1 MARSFVSFPYLTMP
15 IYSLGTRTPVF
26 KSASY
31 FVAPTA
37 SLIGSVTVGD
47 NVSVWFSAVVRA
59 DNEVIELGDNVNVQD
74 GAVLHADP
82 GFPLKLAKDVSVGH
96 LAMLH
101 GSTIGENTLVGINAV
116 ILNGCV
122 IGKNCI
128 IGANALLPEG
138 RVIPDNSLVVGS
150 PGKVA
155 RQLSD
160 EDAANLR
167 RIARSYAEK
176 SAAYR
181 RDLTMLGSAE
191 VNPAEAAFLAQ
202 LTAGASYAP

>member
-1 MARSFVSFPYLTMP
+1 MP
-15 IYSLGTRTPVF
+15 AYSLGERTPVF
-26 KSASY
+26 KSANV
-31 FVAPTA
+31 FIAPTA
-37 SLIGSVTVGD
+37 SVIGSVTLGD
-47 NVSVWFSAVVRA
+47 NVSIWFSAVVRS

-138 RVIPDNSLVVGS
+138 KVIPDNSLVVGS
-150 PGKVA
+150 PGKVV

-160 EDAANLR
+160 DDAAKVR
-167 RIARSYAEK
+167 RIASGYATR

-181 RDLTMLGSAE
+181 RDLKQMAVGSE
-191 VNPAEAAFLAQ
+191 DLAAQAFTAQ
-202 LTAGASYAP
+202 LSQGTNTP

>member
-1 MARSFVSFPYLTMP
+1 MP
-15 IYSLGTRTPVF
+15 IYSLGARTPAF
-26 KSASY
+26 KSANY
-31 FVAPTA
+31 FIAPSA
-37 SLIGSVTVGD
+37 SVIGSVTIGD

-155 RQLSD
+155 RQLT
-160 EDAANLR
+160 DADVAGLR
-167 RIARSYAEK
+167 RIASGYAER

-181 RDLTMLGSAE
+181 RDMKLIASDTVNAIDQAFIAQISAGG
-191 VNPAEAAFLAQ
+191 VNP
-202 LTAGASYAP
+202 

>member
-1 MARSFVSFPYLTMP
+1 MP
-15 IYSLGTRTPVF
+15 VYSLGERTPVF
-26 KSASY
+26 KSPNV
-31 FVAPTA
+31 FIAPTA
-37 SLIGSVTVGD
+37 SVIGSVTLGE
-47 NVSVWFSAVVRA
+47 NVSIWFSAVVRS

-138 RVIPDNSLVVGS
+138 KVIPDNSLVVGS
-150 PGKVA
+150 PGKVV

-160 EDAANLR
+160 DDAANLR
-167 RIARSYAEK
+167 RIASGYATRST
-176 SAAYR
+176 AYR
-181 RDLTMLGSAE
+181 RDLRELTRADID
-191 VNPAEAAFLAQ
+191 PAEKAFVEQ
-202 LTAGASYAP
+202 LNQGSNAP

>member
-1 MARSFVSFPYLTMP
+1 MSV
-15 IYSLGTRTPVF
+15 YSLGDRTPVF
-26 KSASY
+26 KSANC
-31 FVAPTA
+31 FIAPNA
-37 SLIGSVTVGD
+37 SVIGSVTVGD
-47 NVSVWFSAVVRA
+47 QVSVWFGAVVRA

-82 GFPLKLAKDVSVGH
+82 GFPLKLARDVSVGH

-138 RVIPDNSLVVGS
+138 KIIPDKSLVVGS
-150 PGKVA
+150 PGKVV

-167 RIARSYAEK
+167 KIASSYATR

-181 RDLTMLGSAE
+181 RDLQPLTSAQTGP
-191 VNPAEAAFLAQ
+191 NQKAFLDQ
-202 LTAGASYAP
+202 LSAGGATP

>member
-1 MARSFVSFPYLTMP
+1 MSV
-15 IYSLGTRTPVF
+15 YSLGDRTPVF
-26 KSASY
+26 KSANW
-31 FVAPTA
+31 FIAPNA
-37 SLIGSVTVGD
+37 SVIGSVTVGD
-47 NVSVWFSAVVRA
+47 QVSVWFGAVVRA

-138 RVIPDNSLVVGS
+138 KVIPDNSLVVGS
-150 PGKVA
+150 PGKVV

-160 EDAANLR
+160 QDAANLR
-167 RIARSYAEK
+167 KIASSYATR
-176 SAAYR
+176 SAVYR
-181 RDLTMLGSAE
+181 RDLQPLTNAQTDP
-191 VNPAEAAFLAQ
+191 NQKAFLDQ
-202 LTAGASYAP
+202 LAAGGSTP

>member
-1 MARSFVSFPYLTMP
+1 MP
-15 IYSLGTRTPVF
+15 IYSLGARTPVF
-26 KSASY
+26 KSANH
-31 FVAPTA
+31 FIAPTA
-37 SLIGSVTVGD
+37 SVIGSVTIGD
-47 NVSVWFSAVVRA
+47 NVSIWFSAVVRS

-150 PGKVA
+150 PGKVV
-155 RQLSD
+155 RQLT
-160 EDAANLR
+160 DADVAGLR
-167 RIARSYAEK
+167 RIASGYAER
-176 SAAYR
+176 SSAYR
-181 RDLTMLGSAE
+181 REMKLVSSVET
-191 VNPAEAAFLAQ
+191 NPAEQTFIAQ
-202 LTAGASYAP
+202 LSAGGANP

>member
-1 MARSFVSFPYLTMP
+1 MSV
-15 IYSLGTRTPVF
+15 YSLGDRTPVF
-26 KSASY
+26 KSANW
-31 FVAPTA
+31 FIAPNA
-37 SLIGSVTVGD
+37 SVIGSVTLGD
-47 NVSVWFSAVVRA
+47 QVSVWFSAVVRA

-128 IGANALLPEG
+128 IGEPLQQPVGQFSPGADALPAVCANAG
-138 RVIPDNSLVVGS
+138 V
-150 PGKVA
+150 
-155 RQLSD
+155 
-160 EDAANLR
+160 
-167 RIARSYAEK
+167 
-176 SAAYR
+176 
-181 RDLTMLGSAE
+181 
-191 VNPAEAAFLAQ
+191 
-202 LTAGASYAP
+202 

>member
-1 MARSFVSFPYLTMP
+1 MTALSILTHKIMSV
-15 IYSLGTRTPVF
+15 YSLGDRTPVF
-26 KSASY
+26 KSANW
-31 FVAPTA
+31 FVAPNA
-37 SLIGSVTVGD
+37 SVIGSVTIGD
-47 NVSVWFSAVVRA
+47 QVSVWFGAVVRA

-138 RVIPDNSLVVGS
+138 KIIPDNSLVVGS
-150 PGKVA
+150 PGKVV

-160 EDAANLR
+160 QDAANLR
-167 RIARSYAEK
+167 KIASSYATR
-176 SAAYR
+176 SAVYR
-181 RDLTMLGSAE
+181 RDLQPLTNAQTGP
-191 VNPAEAAFLAQ
+191 NQKAFLDQ
-202 LTAGASYAP
+202 LSAGGAAP

>member
-1 MARSFVSFPYLTMP
+1 MP
-15 IYSLGTRTPVF
+15 IYSLGARTPVF
-26 KSASY
+26 KSANH
-31 FVAPTA
+31 FIAPTA
-37 SLIGSVTVGD
+37 SVIGSVTIGD
-47 NVSVWFSAVVRA
+47 NVSIWFSAVVRS

-116 ILNGCV
+116 VLNGCV

-150 PGKVA
+150 PGKVV
-155 RQLSD
+155 RQLT
-160 EDAANLR
+160 DADVAGLR
-167 RIARSYAEK
+167 RIASSYAER
-176 SAAYR
+176 SSVYR
-181 RDLTMLGSAE
+181 REMKLVSSAE
-191 VNPAEAAFLAQ
+191 TNPAEQAFIAQ
-202 LTAGASYAP
+202 LSAGGTHP

>member
-1 MARSFVSFPYLTMP
+1 MP

-26 KSASY
+26 KSANH

-37 SLIGSVTVGD
+37 SVIGSVTVGD
-47 NVSVWFSAVVRA
+47 NVSIWFSAVVRS
-59 DNEVIELGDNVNVQD
+59 DNEVNELGDNVNLQD

-82 GFPLKLAKDVSVGH
+82 GFPLKLAKGVSVGH
-96 LAMLH
+96 LAMVH

-116 ILNGCV
+116 VLNGCV

-150 PGKVA
+150 PGKVV
-155 RQLSD
+155 RQLT
-160 EDAANLR
+160 DADVAGLR
-167 RIARSYAEK
+167 RIASSYAER
-176 SAAYR
+176 SSVYR
-181 RDLTMLGSAE
+181 REMKLVSSAE
-191 VNPAEAAFLAQ
+191 TNPAEQAFIAQ
-202 LTAGASYAP
+202 MSAGGTHP

>member
-1 MARSFVSFPYLTMP
+1 MTALSILTHKIMP
-15 IYSLGTRTPVF
+15 VYSLGDRTPVF
-26 KSASY
+26 KSANW
-31 FVAPTA
+31 FVAPNA
-37 SLIGSVTVGD
+37 SVIGSVTIGD
-47 NVSVWFSAVVRA
+47 QVSVWFGAVVRA
-59 DNEVIELGDNVNVQD
+59 DNEVLELGDNVNVQD

-138 RVIPDNSLVVGS
+138 KIIPDNSLVVGS
-150 PGKVA
+150 PGKVV

-160 EDAANLR
+160 DDAANLR
-167 RIARSYAEK
+167 RIANSYASR

-181 RDLTMLGSAE
+181 RDLRPLIAAQTDAQEKMFLDQSMANGSA
-191 VNPAEAAFLAQ
+191 NR
-202 LTAGASYAP
+202 

>member
-1 MARSFVSFPYLTMP
+1 MP
-15 IYSLGTRTPVF
+15 AYSLGERTPVF
-26 KSASY
+26 KSANV
-31 FVAPTA
+31 FIAPTA
-37 SLIGSVTVGD
+37 SVIGSVTLGD
-47 NVSVWFSAVVRA
+47 NVSIWFSAVVRS
-59 DNEVIELGDNVNVQD
+59 DNEIIELGDNVNVQD

-82 GFPLKLAKDVSVGH
+82 GFPLTLAKDVSVGH

-138 RVIPDNSLVVGS
+138 KVIPDNSLVVGS
-150 PGKVA
+150 PGKVV

-160 EDAANLR
+160 DDAANLR
-167 RIARSYAEK
+167 RIASGYATR

-181 RDLTMLGSAE
+181 RDLKQLVAGGE
-191 VNPAEAAFLAQ
+191 DLAAQAFAAQLAQ
-202 LTAGASYAP
+202 GSNTP

>member
-1 MARSFVSFPYLTMP
+1 MMALSLSTKKTMSV
-15 IYSLGTRTPVF
+15 YSLGDRTPVF
-26 KSASY
+26 KTTNW
-31 FVAPTA
+31 FVAPNA
-37 SLIGSVTVGD
+37 SVIGSVTIGD
-47 NVSVWFSAVVRA
+47 QVSVWFGAVVRA

-74 GAVLHADP
+74 GVVLHADP

-138 RVIPDNSLVVGS
+138 KIIPDNSLVVGS
-150 PGKVA
+150 PGKVV

-167 RIARSYAEK
+167 KIASGYATR

-181 RDLTMLGSAE
+181 RDLQPLTNAQTDA
-191 VNPAEAAFLAQ
+191 NQKAFLDQ
-202 LTAGASYAP
+202 LSAGGATP